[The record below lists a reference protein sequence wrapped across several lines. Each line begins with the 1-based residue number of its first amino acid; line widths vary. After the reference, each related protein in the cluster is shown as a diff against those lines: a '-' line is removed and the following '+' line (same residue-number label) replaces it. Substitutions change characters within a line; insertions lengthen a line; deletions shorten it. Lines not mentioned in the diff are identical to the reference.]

1 MSNKI
6 MLSEEEEQRIV
17 ELYQSGVSKHK
28 MYKDYKIPY
37 STAGRVLDKHG
48 IMHQTE
54 TRKKIEEMSDEE
66 KALIIKLYQEL
77 MPMHKLAKKVGHSSN
92 LCKMVLKENGVALRT
107 ANCKYTEKKPKGRKI
122 SEIKEGEP
130 IDCDTEGQRCIYRA
144 GVTEKYLCDYC
155 CMNKRSRGG
164 SPHECTK
171 YVFKTGKGKKRKTGE
186 EKENEI

>member
-37 STAGRVLDKHG
+37 SIAGRVLDKHG

-66 KALIIKLYQEL
+66 KALIIKL
-77 MPMHKLAKKVGHSSN
+77 
-92 LCKMVLKENGVALRT
+92 
-107 ANCKYTEKKPKGRKI
+107 
-122 SEIKEGEP
+122 
-130 IDCDTEGQRCIYRA
+130 
-144 GVTEKYLCDYC
+144 
-155 CMNKRSRGG
+155 
-164 SPHECTK
+164 
-171 YVFKTGKGKKRKTGE
+171 
-186 EKENEI
+186 